1 MVYVDFFFL
10 GEVVE
15 LSKIGIKSVYIVLRL
30 NNKFLVICI
39 FEYVYFVRLD
49 SIMEGGK
56 FFVKII
62 CILKIN

>member
-1 MVYVDFFFL
+1 MVYVDFFL

-15 LSKIGIKSVYIVLRL
+15 LSKIGIKLVYIVSRS

>member
-1 MVYVDFFFL
+1 MVYVDFFL

-15 LSKIGIKSVYIVLRL
+15 LSKIGIKSVYIASRS